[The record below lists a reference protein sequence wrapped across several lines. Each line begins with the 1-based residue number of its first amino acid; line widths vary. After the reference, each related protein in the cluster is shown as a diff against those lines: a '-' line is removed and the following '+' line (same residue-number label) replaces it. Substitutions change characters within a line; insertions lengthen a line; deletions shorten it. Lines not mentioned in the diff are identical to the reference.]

1 MDRQILNLLTQD
13 ARSTYTEIG
22 QRLGIAHSTVHE
34 RIKKMEQN
42 GIIKK
47 YTTLVDIDRLGT
59 KNITAI
65 TTVFTDPKTSEEVA
79 QKLAR
84 APEVLEVYT
93 SLSEEL
99 LIIAKIT
106 AEDQEQLHA
115 FIANEVAPLP
125 GVMRI
130 RTSIITR
137 KYKETS
143 PSPASQSERLHL

>member
-1 MDRQILNLLTQD
+1 
-13 ARSTYTEIG
+13 
-22 QRLGIAHSTVHE
+22 
-34 RIKKMEQN
+34 MEHN
-42 GIIKK
+42 GVIKK
-47 YTTLVDIDRLGT
+47 YTTLIDMDRLGT

-65 TTVFTDPKTSEEVA
+65 ATVFTDPKTSEEVA
-79 QKLAR
+79 QKLAQ

-106 AEDQEQLHA
+106 AEDQEQLHT
-115 FIANEVAPLP
+115 FIANKVAPLP

-137 KYKETS
+137 KYKEAS
-143 PSPASQSERLHL
+143 PSLASQGKRLHL

>member
-1 MDRQILNLLTQD
+1 MQD
-13 ARSTYTEIG
+13 ARATYTEIG
-22 QRLGIAHSTVHE
+22 QSLGMAHSTVHE
-34 RIKKMEQN
+34 RVKRMELN

-47 YTTLVDIDRLGT
+47 YTTVIDTEKLGA

-79 QKLAR
+79 QKLAQ
-84 APEVLEVYT
+84 ASQVLEVYT

-106 AEDQEQLHA
+106 AENQEQLHT
-115 FIANEVAPLP
+115 FIANKVAPLP

-130 RTSIITR
+130 RTSIVTR

-143 PSPASQSERLHL
+143 PSLASQSKRLHL